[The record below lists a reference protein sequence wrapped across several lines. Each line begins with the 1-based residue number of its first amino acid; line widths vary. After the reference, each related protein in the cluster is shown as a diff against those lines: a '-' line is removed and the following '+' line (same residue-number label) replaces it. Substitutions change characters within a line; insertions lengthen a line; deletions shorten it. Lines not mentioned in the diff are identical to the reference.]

1 MHENHKKGISRLR
14 RSVAAFLGALLLLG
28 GSAMAAGT
36 PGQGTV
42 RMLVPVGHTVG
53 IKLYARGVLVV
64 GLPEGATPARRCGLE
79 TGDVI
84 LQCCGTAV
92 TSTEQFQLMLQSSG
106 GGSIELQI
114 RRNSDCRTLSVTPEE
129 NESGVYAIGAWIRD
143 SMAGIG
149 TITYY
154 DPENGTFGAL
164 GHGINDVDTAQL
176 MPFSSGT
183 ILPSTVKTVKKGA
196 CGSAG
201 QLKGDFEL
209 TAELGTLYANTE
221 CGIFGRTEAFSNL
234 GEALPIAK
242 NSDVHVGPAIIRC
255 NVEGNCVRDYR
266 VEITKL
272 FRDSSDSRDLLLE
285 VTDPELLALTGG
297 IVQGM
302 SGSPIIQN
310 GRIVGAVT
318 HVLVN
323 DPTRGYGIFI
333 ENMLEAAGGGNG

>member
-1 MHENHKKGISRLR
+1 MHENDKKGKFCLR
-14 RSVAAFLGALLLLG
+14 RSIAAFCGALLLLG
-28 GSAMAAGT
+28 GSALAAET
-36 PGQGTV
+36 PGQETA
-42 RMLVPVGHTVG
+42 RMLIPVGHTVG

-92 TSTEQFQLMLQSSG
+92 TSSEQFQSMLQSSG
-106 GGSIELQI
+106 GGPVELQI
-114 RRNSDCRTLSVTPEE
+114 RRSSACYTLAVTPEE

-164 GHGINDVDTAQL
+164 GHGINDVDTMQL

-209 TAELGTLYANTE
+209 TTELGTLYANTE
-221 CGIFGRTEAFSNL
+221 CGIFGRTEALSDL
-234 GEALPIAK
+234 GEPLPVAECGE
-242 NSDVHVGPAIIRC
+242 VCVGPAVIRC

-266 VEITKL
+266 VEITRL
-272 FRDSSDSRDLLLE
+272 FHDVSDPRDLLLE

-302 SGSPIIQN
+302 SGSPIIQD
-310 GRIVGAVT
+310 GKLVGAVT

-333 ENMLEAAGGGNG
+333 ENMLEAAE

>member
-1 MHENHKKGISRLR
+1 MHENQKNRISRLR
-14 RSVAAFLGALLLLG
+14 RSIAAFCGALLLFSV
-28 GSAMAAGT
+28 SAMAAESPGKGT
-36 PGQGTV
+36 T

-92 TSTEQFQLMLQSSG
+92 TSTEQFQSMLQSSG
-106 GGSIELQI
+106 GSSVELQI
-114 RRNSDCRTLSVTPEE
+114 RRNSVCRTLAVTPEE

-149 TITYY
+149 TVTYY

-183 ILPSTVKTVKKGA
+183 ILPSTVKTVKKGT

-209 TAELGTLYANTE
+209 TSQLGTLYANTD
-221 CGIFGRTEAFSNL
+221 CGIFGRMDVPEEL
-234 GEALPIAK
+234 GDALPVAES
-242 NSDVHVGPAIIRC
+242 SDIHVGAAVIRC
-255 NVEGNCVRDYR
+255 NVEGDRVRDYR

-272 FRDSSDSRDLLLE
+272 FHDSSDPRDMLLE

-310 GRIVGAVT
+310 GKLIGAVT

-333 ENMLEAAGGGNG
+333 ENMLEAAG